1 MPQFLRYAG
10 VQYGFFVFFFFSH
23 EALRLTCIYLIF
35 HSFFAVPTKAASPVC
50 LTMALGIILR
60 LYGMAVQN
68 RGRYS
73 QMV

>member
-10 VQYGFFVFFFFSH
+10 VQYGFFFFFSH

>member
-10 VQYGFFVFFFFSH
+10 VRYRFFFSFPH

-35 HSFFAVPTKAASPVC
+35 HSFFAVPTKVASPLR
-50 LTMALGIILR
+50 LTMALGIISR